1 MATKDALTKIQQVLS
16 HPTAGLVVLFLAMAG
31 RLLQVL
37 FFFNIRSDRS
47 FQLLATNSFLE
58 GHGISTAQVL
68 ATDLSTTLYEPLIK
82 WPPGYSLLAAPFY
95 WLWGRNYLAAALT
108 LDIIAALA
116 FVLLCR
122 AIAKRLHL
130 SPYLVNGLT
139 LTAGFFIYAFYFI
152 SSSDAIGIT
161 LFLAGLYP
169 ALILLQRGE
178 KDLRYGAWM
187 GAALL
192 ACGLF
197 KYVFLPAVFVIPL
210 FLIVKGFLDK
220 QAALRRGGFVSLAVL
235 IVGLGV
241 LFFYQSTV
249 STNAGYIS
257 DVKAGLYP
265 ENVLAAYPFL
275 PASFIKPDTVA
286 KLTGLGWQDEAF
298 VVRLLQGV
306 HLLMLCVVVGV
317 MIRMMYRQGGKK
329 IAVPEGFF
337 YLCFFAS
344 LAVVGLLALLSLR
357 YEKAQEL
364 PGFWWTYIQ
373 EPRYYGLPNVLLHL
387 SVFVL
392 YQYGIGKRSGTLR
405 YTAGVLLLVLFVEVF
420 RGGLFVANRVW
431 NLGREEYSWQYE
443 DRFQKYAAGVMAK
456 AQKEHRVDRGVVASP
471 SYYYANRVALYAH
484 VPLLHNTDA
493 IQEGSSLATKEPVLL
508 LVMLHQN
515 DLSRFGAFLSQ
526 YGKEPSGIFEDYSF
540 YTVYVTP
547 R

>member
-1 MATKDALTKIQQVLS
+1 MATKDALTKLQQVLS

-31 RLLQVL
+31 RVLQVL

-47 FQLLATNSFLE
+47 FQLLATDSFLE

-82 WPPGYSLLAAPFY
+82 WPPGYSLLVAPFY
-95 WLWGRNYLAAALT
+95 WLWGRDYLAAALT
-108 LDIIAALA
+108 LDIISALA

-122 AIAKRLHL
+122 SIARRLHL
-130 SPYLVNGLT
+130 PPYLVNGLT
-139 LTAGFFIYAFYFI
+139 LTAGLFIYAFYFI

-178 KDLRYGAWM
+178 RGLRYGAWI

-210 FLIVKGFLDK
+210 FLMVKGFLDK

-235 IVGLGV
+235 TVGLGV
-241 LFFYQSTV
+241 LFLYQSAV
-249 STNAGYIS
+249 STNAEYIS
-257 DVKAGLYP
+257 DAKAGFYP

-286 KLTGLGWQDEAF
+286 KLTGLGGQGEAF
-298 VVRLLQGV
+298 VIRLFQGV
-306 HLLMLCVVVGV
+306 HLLLLFVVVV
-317 MIRMMYRQGGKK
+317 VIIRMMYRQGRKK
-329 IAVPEGFF
+329 LAVTEGFF
-337 YLCFFAS
+337 YFCFFTS

-357 YEKAQEL
+357 YKKAEEL

-387 SVFVL
+387 AVFAL
-392 YQYGIGKRSGTLR
+392 YQYGKGKRSGTLR
-405 YTAGVLLLVLFVEVF
+405 YTAGVLLLVLFVEVC
-420 RGGLFVANRVW
+420 RGGLFVGSRVW
-431 NLGREEYSWQYE
+431 NLGKEEYSWQYE
-443 DRFQKYAAGVMAK
+443 NRFQKYAAGVMAK
-456 AQKEHRVDRGVVASP
+456 AQKEHGVERSVVTSP

-484 VPLLHNTDA
+484 VPTLQHTDA
-493 IQEGSSLATKEPVLL
+493 INEGSSLATQEPVLL
-508 LVMLHQN
+508 LVLLHQN
-515 DLSRFGAFLSQ
+515 DSSRFGAFLSQ
-526 YGKEPSGIFEDYSF
+526 YGRRPAGIFEDYSF